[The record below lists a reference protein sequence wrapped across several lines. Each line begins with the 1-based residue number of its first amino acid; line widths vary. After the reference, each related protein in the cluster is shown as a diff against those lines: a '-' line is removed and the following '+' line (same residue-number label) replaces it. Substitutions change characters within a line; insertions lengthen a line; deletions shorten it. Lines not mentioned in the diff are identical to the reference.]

1 VNDSRERER
10 EVEKVPFFFFLC
22 CKFRFVYIISLYTQ
36 VSETSLLNNDLRL
49 RFYKIESEVRRH
61 VVSHYSVSLVENNAT
76 MYSS

>member
-10 EVEKVPFFFFLC
+10 EIEGSVFFSFFFVNLGL
-22 CKFRFVYIISLYTQ
+22 YIISLYTR

-61 VVSHYSVSLVENNAT
+61 VSHYSVSLVENNAT